1 MGGDDEASKQRGLAT
16 AVLGAGLVCLV
27 VSPAFAQGTP
37 LRDAYFGETHVH
49 TSWSLDAW
57 MMGNRTTDAFVER
70 HARRVATYAIG
81 IMAAYW
87 FIERLV
93 GFAV

>member
-1 MGGDDEASKQRGLAT
+1 MGGDDEASKQRCLAT

-57 MMGNRTTDAFVER
+57 MMGNRTTYPSWNAMRGALRLMRLE
-70 HARRVATYAIG
+70 
-81 IMAAYW
+81 MAAYW
-87 FIERLV
+87 FIERLA